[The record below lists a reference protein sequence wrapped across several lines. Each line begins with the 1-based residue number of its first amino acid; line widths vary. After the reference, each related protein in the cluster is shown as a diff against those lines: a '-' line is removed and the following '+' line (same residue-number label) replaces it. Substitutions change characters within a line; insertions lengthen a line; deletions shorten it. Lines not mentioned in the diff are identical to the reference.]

1 MANEITNLYEEL
13 EEELNVSQTDVDIV
27 LKTIDEKIK
36 WYWKKI
42 NNPKYKAIVPIKT
55 KALKLLETQISD
67 NPDII
72 KQHAAA
78 YAEIAR
84 QKQLEQEKVVFN
96 QKDVSKPTKVYGIDF
111 GATYSSI
118 AIVDEFGKPV
128 TVPNHF
134 HSPVTP
140 SVVYFEP
147 GYSINVGDIAK
158 EALAVEPELVCSD
171 VKLQLGKEDYVFS
184 AHGTDYRLET
194 VIALILSKL
203 VKDANEVLEEEVKDV
218 VITYPIY
225 FGIEEKVA
233 ITNAAKIAGLN
244 VVNAILEPVAA
255 AYSYGLLDNDAP
267 QTVLIYDLG
276 GASFDVTIIKT
287 MNGQAEIIATGGDHN
302 LGGKDWDDAIREYTI
317 NTYCEQT
324 GESSDSVYDDSE
336 AMGDLKLKAE
346 MAKKQLTRKEKAIIK
361 LNGEKIELSV
371 GQFENLTA
379 NLLQSSIDKT
389 RNTMNEA
396 AAKGIT
402 HYDKILLVG
411 GSTLMPQVKKR
422 LEQEFPYTEIG
433 FCDPCE
439 VIARGAAIYGRQ
451 MVYSNKEEGDSIVS
465 FVPVLSK
472 GIALSTLHDMDNFIL
487 HNVFVKN
494 TPLPC
499 AKMIHTKT
507 ICENQRTIVLG
518 IYEHDYT
525 HTSTDMMFHMRFLVS
540 KTVRLSKPLPINSP
554 IDILVQVTD
563 DGFLHINI
571 IDVLN
576 DDVLIVN
583 VKPELVSNH

>member
-1 MANEITNLYEEL
+1 MANGITNLYEEL
-13 EEELNVSQTDVDIV
+13 EEELNVSQTDVDTV
-27 LKTIDEKIK
+27 LNAIDEKII
-36 WYWKKI
+36 WYRKKI
-42 NNPKYKAIVPIKT
+42 NNPRYKAIVPIKT
-55 KALKLLETQISD
+55 KALNNLKAQISD
-67 NPDII
+67 NPDVI

-84 QKQLEQEKVVFN
+84 QKHLEQEKVVFDKN
-96 QKDVSKPTKVYGIDF
+96 DVSKPTKVYGIDF
-111 GATYSSI
+111 GTTYSSI
-118 AIVDEFGKPV
+118 AFVDEFGKPV
-128 TVPNHF
+128 TVLNQF
-134 HSPVTP
+134 YSPVTP

-147 GYSINVGDIAK
+147 GYSVNVGDVAK

-184 AHGTDYRLET
+184 AHGTDYSLET
-194 VIALILSKL
+194 VIAFILLKL

-218 VITYPIY
+218 VIAYPGY
-225 FGIEEKVA
+225 FGHNEKVA
-233 ITNAAKIAGLN
+233 IFNAAKIAGLN
-244 VVNAILEPVAA
+244 MVNAILEPVAA

-267 QTVLIYDLG
+267 KTVLIYDLG
-276 GASFDVTIIKT
+276 GVSFDVTIVKT
-287 MNGQAEIIATGGDHN
+287 MNGQAEIIATGGDHY
-302 LGGKDWDDAIREYTI
+302 LGGKDWDDAICEYTI
-317 NTYCEQT
+317 NTYCELT
-324 GESSDSVYDDSE
+324 GESSDSVYDDSNV
-336 AMGDLKLKAE
+336 MGYLKLKAE
-346 MAKKQLTRKEKAIIK
+346 MAKKQLTQREKAIIK

-371 GQFENLTA
+371 GLFENLTA

-389 RNTMNEA
+389 RNTMNKA

-439 VIARGAAIYGRQ
+439 VIARGAAIYGKQ
-451 MVYSNKEEGDSIVS
+451 MFHSNKEESDSIES
-465 FVPVLSK
+465 IVPVLSK

-507 ICENQRTIVLG
+507 ICENQKTICLG
-518 IYEHDYT
+518 IYDHDYT
-525 HTSTDMMFHMRFLVS
+525 RTSTDMIAHMRFLVS
-540 KTVRLSKPLPINSP
+540 KTIQLPKPLAINSP

-563 DGFLHINI
+563 DGLLYINI

-576 DDVLIVN
+576 DDVIM
-583 VKPELVSNH
+583 VKPELDSIH

>member
-27 LKTIDEKIK
+27 LNAIDKKIK
-36 WYWKKI
+36 WYGKKI

-55 KALKLLETQISD
+55 KALKFLKVQISD
-67 NPDII
+67 NPDVI
-72 KQHAAA
+72 KQHAAT
-78 YAEIAR
+78 YAEITR
-84 QKQLEQEKVVFN
+84 QKHLEQEKVVFDQN
-96 QKDVSKPTKVYGIDF
+96 DVSKPTKVYGIDF
-111 GATYSSI
+111 GTTYSSI
-118 AIVDEFGKPV
+118 AFVDEFGKPV
-128 TVPNHF
+128 TVLNQF
-134 HSPVTP
+134 NSPVTP

-147 GYSINVGDIAK
+147 GYSVNVGDVAK

-203 VKDANEVLEEEVKDV
+203 VKDANEVLEEKVKDV
-218 VITYPIY
+218 VIAYPVY
-225 FGIEEKVA
+225 FGLEEKVA
-233 ITNAAKIAGLN
+233 ISNAAKIAGLN

-267 QTVLIYDLG
+267 KTVLIYDLG
-276 GASFDVTIIKT
+276 GVSFDVTIVKT
-287 MNGQAEIIATGGDHN
+287 MNGQAEIVATGGDHN

-346 MAKKQLTRKEKAIIK
+346 MAKKQLTLKETAIIR

-371 GQFENLTA
+371 EQFENLTA

-439 VIARGAAIYGRQ
+439 VIARGAAIYGKQ
-451 MVYSNKEEGDSIVS
+451 MFHSNKEEGDSIVS
-465 FVPVLSK
+465 LVPVLSK

-507 ICENQRTIVLG
+507 ICENQKTICLG
-518 IYEHDYT
+518 IYDHDYT
-525 HTSTDMMFHMRFLVS
+525 RTSTDMIAHMSFLVS
-540 KTVRLSKPLPINSP
+540 KTIQLPKPLPINSP
-554 IDILVQVTD
+554 IDILVQVNENGLLAD
-563 DGFLHINI
+563 INI

-576 DDVLIVN
+576 DDVII
-583 VKPELVSNH
+583 VKPELDSTH